1 MMNEIGWYTN
11 LATLGSALHDK
22 SKHTIAGPVKTITT
36 FNLSIPTRID
46 KLVQYITSRSQ
57 QIQNQIRNVHTQID

>member
-1 MMNEIGWYTN
+1 MSEIDWYTN

-36 FNLSIPTRID
+36 FSMNIPTRID
-46 KLVQYITSRSQ
+46 KLVQYTTSTNS
-57 QIQNQIRNVHTQID
+57 QIQNQICNVHAQID